1 MQKIALNARFYSHRP
16 TGMQRYA
23 IELARRFGES
33 LIPIR
38 PKSPLRGSAGHL
50 WEQLYLPAA
59 VGGNLLWSPNN
70 TGPLAVRNQVCTFHD
85 LIPIERPEWFT
96 RAFAAWYRILLP
108 QLARKAQHLIAIS
121 EFTRRRI
128 IELFNVPESKVS
140 VVLNGVDQGFA
151 PAAPALIQEAREAL
165 HIPTPH
171 YLLCVGS
178 LEPRKNTER
187 LIRAWSIAQ
196 AKVPD
201 DISLVIAGGGG
212 SKLVFAGEP
221 VTAMAPRTHLTGY
234 VPEKY
239 LSALYSGA
247 VAMLYPSLYEGF
259 GLPPL
264 EAMACGCPVITSN
277 TTSLPEVTG
286 DAALL
291 VDPED
296 ADAIAAAIIRIV
308 DNHGLRVSLHTK
320 GMKRAAQLSWDESAR
335 QTWEILQAQAAH

>member
-1 MQKIALNARFYSHRP
+1 MRKIALNARFYSHRP

-33 LIPIR
+33 LIPIQ

-50 WEQLYLPAA
+50 WEQFYLPSA

-70 TGPLAVRNQVCTFHD
+70 TGPLAVRSQVCTFHD

-96 RAFAAWYRILLP
+96 RAFAAWYRLLLP
-108 QLARKAQHLIAIS
+108 RLARKAQHLIAIS

-128 IELFNVPESKVS
+128 IELFGVPESKVS
-140 VVLNGVDQGFA
+140 VVLNGVDEGFR
-151 PAAPALIQEAREAL
+151 PAGPELIREAREAL
-165 HIPTPH
+165 RIPTPH

-187 LIRAWSIAQ
+187 LIRAWAIAQ
-196 AKVPD
+196 ARVPD
-201 DISLVIAGGGG
+201 DISLVIAGGSG
-212 SKLVFAGEP
+212 SKLVFSGEP
-221 VTAMAPRTHLTGY
+221 VASMAPRTHLTGY

-277 TTSLPEVTG
+277 TTSLPEVTA

-291 VDPED
+291 VDPEV
-296 ADAIAAAIIRIV
+296 AEAIAETIV
-308 DNHGLRVSLHTK
+308 RVVDDVRLRESLRTK
-320 GMKRAAQLSWDESAR
+320 GLARAAQLSWDESAR
-335 QTWEILQAQAAH
+335 QTWRILQSQAAY